1 MLFESIDLLCVWA
14 FSHAPVARKLIVV
27 SSRKCV
33 YAAMPPLLLNLLEKS
48 DWDSRLV
55 YVTASLRDCICL
67 PLYPGLLE
75 RADKGHSNCVRCI
88 RSVFLSPTPVE
99 LPKRFLPLLYLF
111 FILNKNLIL
120 RQYWDGCITC
130 LAGKRGQTN
139 KLFITTD
146 ATVDAGNGII
156 NDILDSVEFLNDCWN
171 QECVINIFSCEV
183 ESAYLSHLVLTV
195 IIQSHFVSNCVTIC
209 SEYFS
214 YRVPEAISWY

>member
-1 MLFESIDLLCVWA
+1 MIHLQEHWEAKLARPERCHQDNFLAEVVPYLLQHLRNPLPWWIHVCLLLAMLFESIDLLCVWA

-120 RQYWDGCITC
+120 RQY
-130 LAGKRGQTN
+130 
-139 KLFITTD
+139 
-146 ATVDAGNGII
+146 
-156 NDILDSVEFLNDCWN
+156 
-171 QECVINIFSCEV
+171 
-183 ESAYLSHLVLTV
+183 
-195 IIQSHFVSNCVTIC
+195 
-209 SEYFS
+209 
-214 YRVPEAISWY
+214 